1 MMNSYERR
9 ERDFMQQ
16 NKENGIEG
24 KKFEQMNEE
33 ELQKISGGESA
44 NIFESIKQSVCDILA
59 DFMKK

>member
-1 MMNSYERR
+1 
-9 ERDFMQQ
+9 MQQ

>member
-1 MMNSYERR
+1 MNSYERR